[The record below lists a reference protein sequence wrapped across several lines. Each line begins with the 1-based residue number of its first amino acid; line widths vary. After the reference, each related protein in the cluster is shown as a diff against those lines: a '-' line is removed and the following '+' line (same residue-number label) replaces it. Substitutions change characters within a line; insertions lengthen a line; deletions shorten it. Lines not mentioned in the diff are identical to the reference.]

1 MQEKQ
6 NEKERRYNF
15 CWETDFINLIVN
27 SVRAG
32 DLISERQFYAS
43 HGMRFPVSF
52 WVYTCSVSG
61 YINSNYNSQRS
72 LKSRLHNRHSAFV
85 VSVHIWELMWLWE
98 EHCSMMGMDVEKN
111 HGRISVCDSV
121 LTHYLLLSRNT
132 GVQKIYKGDFFYF
145 IYLFYV
151 YVTNLFL
158 FIVITLFFLM
168 SYNNRALYHI

>member
-15 CWETDFINLIVN
+15 CWETNFMNLIVN

-43 HGMRFPVSF
+43 HGMPFPVSF

-72 LKSRLHNRHSAFV
+72 LKSRLHNRHSVFV
-85 VSVHIWELMWLWE
+85 VSVHIWGLMWFRE

-111 HGRISVCDSV
+111 RGRISVCDSV
-121 LTHYLLLSRNT
+121 LTHYLLLSQNT
-132 GVQKIYKGDFFYF
+132 GVQKIYKGDFF
-145 IYLFYV
+145 LFY
-151 YVTNLFL
+151 L
-158 FIVITLFFLM
+158 FIVCVCDKYIPFYCHYTFFPNVLQ
-168 SYNNRALYHI
+168 